1 MYCNQSCLLVA
12 VCVCVLGAGCSVMYC
27 NQSCLFV
34 AVCVFAR
41 SRLQCDV
48 L

>member
-1 MYCNQSCLLVA
+1 MYCNQSCLFVG
-12 VCVCVLGAGCSVMYC
+12 VCVLGAGCIVMYC

-34 AVCVFAR
+34 AVCVCAR
-41 SRLQCDV
+41 SRLHCDV

>member
-1 MYCNQSCLLVA
+1 
-12 VCVCVLGAGCSVMYC
+12 VCVCVLGAGCIVMYC

-34 AVCVFAR
+34 GVCVFAR